1 MRFKVGFAALIAV
14 SAIGLSAC
22 SGKAPPPPP
31 PVVNET
37 VATASPNADSLAAAE
52 LARYEAAA
60 AQLCADAR
68 AAIANGDYDRARR
81 LLEQAVRDYPG
92 TECADGAVLL
102 AEAVGAIVV
111 VRDRIHF
118 EFDRA
123 RITDES
129 AAILQAKAEIL
140 RNFPNVAVTI
150 EGHADERGS
159 LEYNQALGQRRAE
172 SAKTYLVN
180 LGLSAGMFRTV
191 SYGEERPLA
200 QGANES
206 AWAENRRD
214 EFVLPNA
221 DAMLK

>member
-31 PVVNET
+31 PVVPET
-37 VATASPNADSLAAAE
+37 AATPNADSLAAAE

-68 AAIANGDYDRARR
+68 TALANGDYDRARM
-81 LLEQAVRDYPG
+81 LLEQAIRDYPG
-92 TECADGAVLL
+92 TECADGAVML
-102 AEAVGAIVV
+102 ADAVGAIMV
-111 VRDRIHF
+111 VRDPIHF

-123 RITDES
+123 RITDD
-129 AAILQAKAEIL
+129 AAAVLQAKAEIL
-140 RNFPNVAVTI
+140 RNFPDVAITI

-191 SYGEERPLA
+191 SYGEERPVS

>member
-31 PVVNET
+31 PVVPET
-37 VATASPNADSLAAAE
+37 AATPNADSLAAAE

-68 AAIANGDYDRARR
+68 TAIANGDYDRARM
-81 LLEQAVRDYPG
+81 LLEQAIRDYPG
-92 TECADGAVLL
+92 TECADGAVML
-102 AEAVGAIVV
+102 ADAVGAIMV
-111 VRDRIHF
+111 VRDPVHF

-123 RITDES
+123 RITDD
-129 AAILQAKAEIL
+129 AAAVLQAKAEIL
-140 RNFPNVAVTI
+140 RNFPDVAITI

-180 LGLSAGMFRTV
+180 LGLSASMFRTV
-191 SYGEERPLA
+191 SYGEERPVA

-214 EFVLPNA
+214 EFVLP
-221 DAMLK
+221 DANPMLK

>member
-1 MRFKVGFAALIAV
+1 
-14 SAIGLSAC
+14 
-22 SGKAPPPPP
+22 
-31 PVVNET
+31 
-37 VATASPNADSLAAAE
+37 
-52 LARYEAAA
+52 
-60 AQLCADAR
+60 
-68 AAIANGDYDRARR
+68 
-81 LLEQAVRDYPG
+81 
-92 TECADGAVLL
+92 
-102 AEAVGAIVV
+102 V
-111 VRDRIHF
+111 VRDQIHF

-123 RITDES
+123 RITDEA

-180 LGLSAGMFRTV
+180 LGLSASMFRTV
-191 SYGEERPLA
+191 SYGEERPVA

-214 EFVLPNA
+214 EFVLPDAN
-221 DAMLK
+221 AMLK

>member
-1 MRFKVGFAALIAV
+1 MRLKVGFAALIAV

-22 SGKAPPPPP
+22 SGKSPPPPP
-31 PVVNET
+31 PVVPETT
-37 VATASPNADSLAAAE
+37 VATPDADSLAAAE
-52 LARYEAAA
+52 AARYEAAA

-68 AAIANGDYDRARR
+68 TAIANGDYDRARR

-92 TECADGAVLL
+92 TECADGAVAL
-102 AEAVGAIVV
+102 ADAVAAIMV

-123 RITDES
+123 RITDEA
-129 AAILQAKAEIL
+129 AAILQAKAEVL

-172 SAKTYLVN
+172 AVERYFVAKRFKESRFETF
-180 LGLSAGMFRTV
+180 G
-191 SYGEERPLA
+191 YGPTRPIA
-200 QGANES
+200 SNQT
-206 AWAENRRD
+206 AEGRQKNRRT
-214 EFVLPNA
+214 EFHA
-221 DAMLK
+221 LKED

>member
-31 PVVNET
+31 PVVSET
-37 VATASPNADSLAAAE
+37 VATPNADSLAAAE

-68 AAIANGDYDRARR
+68 TAIANGDYDRARM
-81 LLEQAVRDYPG
+81 LLEQAIRDYPG
-92 TECADGAVLL
+92 TECADGAVML
-102 AEAVGAIVV
+102 AEAVGAIMV
-111 VRDRIHF
+111 VRDPIHF

-123 RITDES
+123 RITDD
-129 AAILQAKAEIL
+129 AAAVLQAKAEIL
-140 RNFPNVAVTI
+140 RNFPNVAITI

-159 LEYNQALGQRRAE
+159 LEYNQALGQRRAQ

-180 LGLSAGMFRTV
+180 LGMSAGMFRTV
-191 SYGEERPLA
+191 SYGEERPVA

>member
-1 MRFKVGFAALIAV
+1 MRLKVGFAALIAV
-14 SAIGLSAC
+14 SAVGLSAC

-31 PVVNET
+31 PVVPET
-37 VATASPNADSLAAAE
+37 VATPDADSLAAAE

-68 AAIANGDYDRARR
+68 TAIANGDYDRARM
-81 LLEQAVRDYPG
+81 LLEQAARDYPG
-92 TECADGAVLL
+92 TECADGAVAL
-102 AEAVGAIVV
+102 ADAVGAIMV
-111 VRDRIHF
+111 VRDPIRF

-129 AAILQAKAEIL
+129 ATVLQAKADIL
-140 RNFPNVAVTI
+140 RNFPDVAVTI

-172 SAKTYLVN
+172 AAKTYLVN
-180 LGLSAGMFRTV
+180 LGLSASMFRTV
-191 SYGEERPLA
+191 SYGEERPVA

-206 AWAENRRD
+206 AWAQNRRD

-221 DAMLK
+221 NAMLK

>member
-31 PVVNET
+31 PVVPET
-37 VATASPNADSLAAAE
+37 VATPNADSLAAAE

-68 AAIANGDYDRARR
+68 TAIANGDYDRARM
-81 LLEQAVRDYPG
+81 LLEQAIRDYPG
-92 TECADGAVLL
+92 TECADGAVML
-102 AEAVGAIVV
+102 ADAVGSIMV
-111 VRDRIHF
+111 VRDPIHF

-123 RITDES
+123 RITDD
-129 AAILQAKAEIL
+129 AAAVLQAKAEIL
-140 RNFPNVAVTI
+140 SNFPDVAITI

-191 SYGEERPLA
+191 SYGEERPVA